1 MNRRDEYD
9 STRASGSEYDL
20 TRASGP
26 EYDLTRASGSDDVL
40 RDRETQT
47 TTDGETEQQV
57 TEIRESI
64 EQTRAEMS
72 ETIGE
77 LQERLSPSYLK
88 QQVKEQVME
97 QYEHAKET
105 VRDATIGRVEDMVG
119 RVGDT
124 MYDTRRT
131 VVDTIKANP
140 IPAAMAGIGL
150 AWLWMNGRATSWD
163 SRRYGSH
170 GIEDEM
176 SRRYPRG
183 ASANRG
189 SSGGGGWYGTSD
201 PQWNQG
207 RDSRYGEASESGGNL
222 AQKAGDAVSGM
233 ANQVQQTASQL
244 AGQAKA
250 TVSGMVGQAQ
260 QTAGQWMDTAEYQ
273 ARQVEDRINGAL
285 RENPLAVGVVA
296 LAVGAAVGL
305 AIPQTRKE
313 NEWLGEARD
322 TLMEKAQSAAH
333 DAMGQVQQVAQRVT
347 DEMSGSESQG
357 TDRRQ
362 SEPGG
367 SRDGQGSHGTGQQ
380 GQPGS
385 AGTMGD

>member
-1 MNRRDEYD
+1 MGQGAVEMSQNEYEISRTPGD
-9 STRASGSEYDL
+9 AFINDRVAT
-20 TRASGP
+20 
-26 EYDLTRASGSDDVL
+26 SDN
-40 RDRETQT
+40 
-47 TTDGETEQQV
+47 TTDPPEEV
-57 TEIRESI
+57 EEIRESI

-150 AWLWMNGRATSWD
+150 AWLWMNGRAAAWD
-163 SRRYGSH
+163 SRRYGSY

-183 ASANRG
+183 ASTGRG
-189 SSGGGGWYGTSD
+189 SAGGWYGTSD

-207 RDSRYGEASESGGNL
+207 RDSGSGEASE
-222 AQKAGDAVSGM
+222 
-233 ANQVQQTASQL
+233 
-244 AGQAKA
+244 
-250 TVSGMVGQAQ
+250 
-260 QTAGQWMDTAEYQ
+260 
-273 ARQVEDRINGAL
+273 
-285 RENPLAVGVVA
+285 
-296 LAVGAAVGL
+296 
-305 AIPQTRKE
+305 
-313 NEWLGEARD
+313 
-322 TLMEKAQSAAH
+322 
-333 DAMGQVQQVAQRVT
+333 
-347 DEMSGSESQG
+347 
-357 TDRRQ
+357 
-362 SEPGG
+362 
-367 SRDGQGSHGTGQQ
+367 
-380 GQPGS
+380 
-385 AGTMGD
+385 